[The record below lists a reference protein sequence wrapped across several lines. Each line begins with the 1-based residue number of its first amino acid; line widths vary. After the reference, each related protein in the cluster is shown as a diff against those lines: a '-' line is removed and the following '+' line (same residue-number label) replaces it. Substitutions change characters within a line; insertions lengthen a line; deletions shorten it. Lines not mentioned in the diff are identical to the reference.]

1 MSKKVHNFPDN
12 TEERRAKRI
21 ESALRAWR
29 ATLIREPEVAEQAIK
44 RVLGVLI
51 ARNAFMPQ
59 EIAQFYA
66 QMKNGFAV
74 PADFMPSTEDGMLR
88 RA

>member
-1 MSKKVHNFPDN
+1 MSKTVHSFPAN
-12 TEERRAKRI
+12 HKERRAKRV
-21 ESALRAWR
+21 EAALKAWR
-29 ATLIREPEVAEQAIK
+29 STLANEPHVAEQAIK
-44 RVLGVLI
+44 RVLGVLVE
-51 ARNAFMPQ
+51 RNAFMPQ